1 MRKMVISIRAAG
13 NLRSREFWSLN
24 SNMNNWFSTSIITS
38 SDMKLKGLKYTQC
51 SKCEFKTF

>member
-1 MRKMVISIRAAG
+1 MVISIRAAG

-38 SDMKLKGLKYTQC
+38 SDMKLKGLKYMQC
-51 SKCEFKTF
+51 NKCEFKTF